1 MDGTSSI
8 SQLLSTL
15 DELCGSGYA
24 IALHIRYTTPTFLFQ
39 TYPKDWRQVYTEQGM
54 VLHDPTVRWG
64 FENTGTIHWH
74 SLEAD
79 DTFGIFEKARAY
91 GLNYGV
97 VLAIVQDG
105 SRSVASFSNSERE
118 FNEDEVAKIA
128 MILGAL
134 HAKTVDVTKLPAE
147 ERAELKRLSI
157 DLTHGASPE
166 T

>member
-1 MDGTSSI
+1 MESNSSI
-8 SQLLSTL
+8 GQLLSTL
-15 DELCGSGYA
+15 DNLCGSGYA

-39 TYPKDWRQVYTEQGM
+39 TYPKAWREVYTEQGM

-74 SLEAD
+74 MLETE
-79 DTFGIFEKARAY
+79 DTFGVFDKARAF

-97 VLAIVQDG
+97 VLGIVQDG
-105 SRSVASFSNSERE
+105 SRSVASFANKERE

-134 HAKTVDVTKLPAE
+134 HAKTVDVSKLPPE
-147 ERAELKRLSI
+147 ERAELKQLSI
-157 DLTHGASPE
+157 DLTHGASFG